1 MTDLDVLPVKM
12 TTQHIIYM
20 EKEYDEEMNLFI
32 LSHYSEIRN
41 HFKERN
47 FEFCYFPRMTESE
60 LRDFIKDDF
69 IPKGNIPLSSMALKS
84 TLMYDCLLAFDK
96 ENAVIPSSSLLFCTH
111 EPDGEPYTES
121 IYRMLSLDMG
131 SQWYLKHDFSNLL
144 DDICYYLAHD
154 SDMPYDSE
162 IETERLYMDPEFLA
176 SLPEPDFDNF
186 NQDEEYREMSLD
198 FEEGSLR
205 HHISMLREETEAKV
219 RQMNLLGHDS
229 IYTYSLVRSYNED
242 SGYPLLIIKKGFS
255 FAIDDVEDEIVI
267 NLKDAI
273 HKTVYLLF
281 LRHPDGIRYEEI
293 AQYREEIIRI
303 YKIFKPSYKGSGGGQ
318 KTVDNLISCT
328 DGYPKYLVER
338 ISRING
344 IITKEIGNK
353 KIAEGYIIQ
362 DVGDGLRRVTIA
374 HWNGLIWQE
383 NI

>member
-1 MTDLDVLPVKM
+1 
-12 TTQHIIYM
+12 
-20 EKEYDEEMNLFI
+20 
-32 LSHYSEIRN
+32 
-41 HFKERN
+41 
-47 FEFCYFPRMTESE
+47 
-60 LRDFIKDDF
+60 
-69 IPKGNIPLSSMALKS
+69 MA
-84 TLMYDCLLAFDK
+84 Y
-96 ENAVIPSSSLLFCTH
+96 
-111 EPDGEPYTES
+111 
-121 IYRMLSLDMG
+121 
-131 SQWYLKHDFSNLL
+131 
-144 DDICYYLAHD
+144 
-154 SDMPYDSE
+154 
-162 IETERLYMDPEFLA
+162 
-176 SLPEPDFDNF
+176 
-186 NQDEEYREMSLD
+186 
-198 FEEGSLR
+198 
-205 HHISMLREETEAKV
+205 
-219 RQMNLLGHDS
+219 
-229 IYTYSLVRSYNED
+229 
-242 SGYPLLIIKKGFS
+242 
-255 FAIDDVEDEIVI
+255 IVI

-328 DGYPKYLVER
+328 EGYPKYLVER